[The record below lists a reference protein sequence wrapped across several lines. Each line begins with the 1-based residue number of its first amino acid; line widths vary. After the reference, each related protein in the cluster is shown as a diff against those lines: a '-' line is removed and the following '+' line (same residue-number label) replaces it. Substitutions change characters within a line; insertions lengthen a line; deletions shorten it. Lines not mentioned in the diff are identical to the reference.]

1 MSYSLSK
8 DIIMADFK
16 FIVIKSHPSQLSKID
31 IPFLILAS
39 FPTSSVEKGKTSEQE
54 SFHSLL
60 FFSSPDRSSQCRL
73 SKTF

>member
-16 FIVIKSHPSQLSKID
+16 FIVIKCHPSQLSKID

-39 FPTSSVEKGKTSEQE
+39 FPTSSVEKGKPSEQE
-54 SFHSLL
+54 SFHSPL